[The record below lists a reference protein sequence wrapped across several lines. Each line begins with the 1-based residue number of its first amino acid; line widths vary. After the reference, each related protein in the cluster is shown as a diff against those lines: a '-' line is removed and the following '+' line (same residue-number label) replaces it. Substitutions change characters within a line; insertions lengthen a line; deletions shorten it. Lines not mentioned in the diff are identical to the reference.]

1 MAADEN
7 DSKPTGPSRGQSPIV
22 PILVIAL
29 LMVTEGVGVYLLTR
43 NVSPGPAAAFASRPG
58 DGGQNFGDAY
68 GETTAEV
75 ELVECRPTNVLA
87 GKLITFHI
95 RVSALVASAD
105 LQRAERLTRDKRARL
120 EDGVNTVIR
129 SAELRHF
136 NEPKLTTIKRRLKHE
151 FDRIFGD
158 DQLIQEVLIPHF
170 LQSQVGV

>member
-1 MAADEN
+1 MAADDTEF
-7 DSKPTGPSRGQSPIV
+7 KPRRPSRGQSPIV
-22 PILVIAL
+22 PILIIAL
-29 LMVTEGVGVYLLTR
+29 LMGAEGVGVYFLTR
-43 NVSPGPAAAFASRPG
+43 VVSPDPAVAFASRRG
-58 DGGQNFGDAY
+58 DGDRYGGDAY
-68 GETTAEV
+68 GEASAEI

-95 RVSALVASAD
+95 RVSALVSSAD
-105 LQRAERLTRDKRARL
+105 LERAERLIRSKRARL

-136 NEPKLTTIKRRLKHE
+136 SEPKLTTVKRRLKQE

>member
-1 MAADEN
+1 MAVDEN
-7 DSKPTGPSRGQSPIV
+7 DSRPARPARGRGRMV
-22 PILVIAL
+22 PILAIAL
-29 LMVTEGVGVYLLTR
+29 LMGAEGVGVYLLTR
-43 NVSPGPAAAFASRPG
+43 AVSPDPAMALASQPR
-58 DGGQNFGDAY
+58 DGGQHIGDAY
-68 GETTAEV
+68 SQEPAEI

-95 RVSALVASAD
+95 RVSALVSSAD
-105 LQRAERLTRDKRARL
+105 LERAERLTRDKRARL

-136 NEPKLTTIKRRLKHE
+136 SEPKLTTIKRRLKHE